1 MSERIRQAAEPTR
14 SKIRRWMRLNVDRH
28 ATATDLCRGAQVV
41 FDIPVQWLDDE
52 FHWIQ
57 DEAFALM
64 HQMSVTEATRLW
76 SKTREHPCGAIAAH
90 GSRSTEQDLQSDR
103 ELIAYL
109 QAKGYSLA
117 RVEASYLE
125 DSGDSAVAYFVC
137 DVRSRDD
144 HSRLEVDLQKLAI
157 QLDLDS
163 ILLITYGGNSAS
175 LLGTTCR
182 AASPGFGERLLVD
195 ASSSTASGRFL
206 TLLHG
211 RGLPRREIPAPQ
223 GRHGRWAQHLLAARL
238 EQRWQSAN

>member
-1 MSERIRQAAEPTR
+1 MIERIRQPAEPTH

-28 ATATDLCRGAQVV
+28 ATANDLCRAAQVV
-41 FDIPVQWLDDE
+41 VDFPVQWLDDE
-52 FHWIQ
+52 FHWIH

-90 GSRSTEQDLQSDR
+90 GGRSTEQDQQTDR

-109 QAKGYSLA
+109 QAKGYSIT
-117 RVEASYLE
+117 RVGAAYLE
-125 DSGDSAVAYFVC
+125 NSGDSAVAYFVC
-137 DVRSRDD
+137 DGRSHDD
-144 HSRLEVDLQKLAI
+144 HSRLEADLQKLAI

-163 ILLITYGGNSAS
+163 ILIIPCGGSDTL
-175 LLGTTCR
+175 LLGTTR
-182 AASPGFGERLLVD
+182 GAASPGFGERLLVD

-211 RGLPRREIPAPQ
+211 ELPSREIPAPQ
-223 GRHGRWAQHLLAARL
+223 SRHGRWGQHLLATRL